1 MKELLLYAENAL
13 VAIVTS
19 TPLPPLPELDVL
31 DREYGAFCTLKI
43 RGNLR
48 GCIGNFA
55 GTAPLREV
63 LPRVIRESALD
74 DPRFPP
80 VTPRELPDISVS
92 LSILFYSEP
101 VGSATAIQPGRDG
114 VILKVGRRRAVFLPE
129 VATEQGWDRETL
141 LEGLCRKGGLPPAS
155 WKREDA
161 RLETFRTLRI
171 FRDPVDPEVIRIEGG
186 ES

>member
-1 MKELLLYAENAL
+1 
-13 VAIVTS
+13 
-19 TPLPPLPELDVL
+19 
-31 DREYGAFCTLKI
+31 
-43 RGNLR
+43 
-48 GCIGNFA
+48 
-55 GTAPLREV
+55 
-63 LPRVIRESALD
+63 
-74 DPRFPP
+74 
-80 VTPRELPDISVS
+80 
-92 LSILFYSEP
+92 
-101 VGSATAIQPGRDG
+101 
-114 VILKVGRRRAVFLPE
+114 VGRRRAVFLPE